1 MGIAKGSGGSVCA
14 RVQPLRR
21 WAKVG
26 RVVRTGG
33 THKDV
38 RTGAQKL
45 PGPNTPE
52 SFSHFHSHREPASF
66 FMNIHCISILETQ
79 SPEKPRQV
87 SLADVMQLD
96 P

>member
-1 MGIAKGSGGSVCA
+1 M
-14 RVQPLRR
+14 
-21 WAKVG
+21 G